1 MYIESIINDYVERS
15 DIGASSFQFLLT
27 MVDDYKNSIE
37 MQSIEQSE
45 LTDINPGNEVNDEVN
60 DLPF

>member
-1 MYIESIINDYVERS
+1 MYIESVINDYAERS

-27 MVDDYKNSIE
+27 MADDYKNQIE
-37 MQSIEQSE
+37 MESISDE
-45 LTDINPGNEVNDEVN
+45 LMDINSDNEIN